1 MTYPQQYPGSV
12 VCRINGYPSSDPCVR
27 MPPGDAYW
35 AFFHAKRGGS
45 WVYSSSGVASY
56 DPAPGSVVGFRFGSG
71 QQPGIAPPA
80 ATKTSAPTPTKTTS
94 KPKPTTS
101 KPKPTTPK
109 PTTPKAT
116 SGSTAPAGGT
126 SPDGH
131 REGRTVG
138 HALGERHGIRVGEP
152 VEQRERQR
160 VGEPERLGD
169 RPRVGTHVR
178 RRRRQRPGHPHRRR
192 CPRGAGRRW
201 RRLGRLEA
209 TRLTR

>member
-1 MTYPQQYPGSV
+1 
-12 VCRINGYPSSDPCVR
+12 

-94 KPKPTTS
+94 KPKPTTVEAQAHRAEAHDAQGHLGVDA
-101 KPKPTTPK
+101 P
-109 PTTPKAT
+109 
-116 SGSTAPAGGT
+116 PAGGT

-131 REGRTVG
+131 RQAAPHDVG
-138 HALGERHGIRVGEP
+138 HALGERHGIRRRP
-152 VEQRERQR
+152 SASASDTR
-160 VGEPERLGD
+160 VGEPERDGI
-169 RPRVGTHVR
+169 RPRGGTDVRR